1 MDLER
6 SDANIYELITQ
17 LVWHTLQRN
26 RSENGNFYMPPKSDV
41 KIVKDFRSKAY
52 EILLNKSNKTYN
64 QGMFVCLKSLE
75 QK

>member
-6 SDANIYELITQ
+6 DDANIYELITQ
-17 LVWHTLQRN
+17 LVKHTLQRN
-26 RSENGNFYMPPKSDV
+26 RLENGSSYIPPKSDV
-41 KIVKDFRSKAY
+41 KIVKNFRSKAY

-64 QGMFVCLKSLE
+64 QGTFVCLKSIE